1 MILKRILYV
10 EDDPEIQKI
19 ACLTLERIG
28 GFTVE
33 LCGSGEE
40 AVRRAPEFLPD
51 VILMDVLMPGMDGL
65 TTLRALRALPQT
77 AHIPVIFL
85 TAMAQVHEVEHYRNQ
100 GAADVITK
108 PFDPIQLPGLIR
120 AIWEQATAL
129 HRE

>member
-65 TTLRALRALPQT
+65 TTLRALRALP
-77 AHIPVIFL
+77 
-85 TAMAQVHEVEHYRNQ
+85 
-100 GAADVITK
+100 
-108 PFDPIQLPGLIR
+108 
-120 AIWEQATAL
+120 
-129 HRE
+129 